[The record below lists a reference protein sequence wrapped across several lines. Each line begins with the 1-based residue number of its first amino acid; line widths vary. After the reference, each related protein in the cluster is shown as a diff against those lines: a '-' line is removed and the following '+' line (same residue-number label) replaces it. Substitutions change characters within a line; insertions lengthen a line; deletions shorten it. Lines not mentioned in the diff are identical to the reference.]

1 MRSVPVAQE
10 AGANIIVIT
19 AKPSALLAKY
29 ATVLLTA
36 PVDSNT
42 FFNSMVAPQFAT
54 EALLET
60 ISHKAKGIE
69 RRLKRIDKYLDEL
82 GNY

>member
-1 MRSVPVAQE
+1 M
-10 AGANIIVIT
+10 I
-19 AKPSALLAKY
+19 
-29 ATVLLTA
+29 
-36 PVDSNT
+36 
-42 FFNSMVAPQFAT
+42 APQFVS

-69 RRLKRIDKYLDEL
+69 KRLVTIDKYLSKL

>member
-1 MRSVPVAQE
+1 MLSLMLAW
-10 AGANIIVIT
+10 
-19 AKPSALLAKY
+19 LLR
-29 ATVLLTA
+29 
-36 PVDSNT
+36 

-69 RRLKRIDKYLDEL
+69 KRRKRIDKYLDAL
-82 GNY
+82 GKY